1 MDHFELLGLS
11 CQFELDDSF
20 LSSQFI
26 SLQRRFHPDKFAAAS
41 AQERLL
47 AVQKAAQIND
57 AYQTLKDPIRRAEY
71 ILLLNGSQLDDESQT
86 MQDTE
91 FLIQQMALR
100 EELEEIA
107 DKLDAVNELY
117 EFEQKIQHQY
127 EQMIA
132 ELANKLQ
139 LFQWSDAGVMVRK
152 LKFLVK
158 LKQEIERVEDQLL
171 G

>member
-11 CQFELDDSF
+11 RQFELDDSF

-26 SLQRRFHPDKFAAAS
+26 SLQRRFHPDKFATAS

-47 AVQKAAQIND
+47 AVQKTAQIND

-71 ILLLNGSQLDDESQT
+71 LLLLNGFQLDDESQT

-91 FLIQQMALR
+91 FLLQQLALR
-100 EELEEIA
+100 EELEALTEA
-107 DKLDAVNELY
+107 LDTLTELL
-117 EFEQKIQHQY
+117 EFEQKIHSQY
-127 EQMIA
+127 EQMLA
-132 ELANKLQ
+132 ELSDKLR
-139 LFQWSDAGVMVRK
+139 FAKWSDAAIMVRK

-171 G
+171 D

>member
-11 CQFELDDSF
+11 RQFELDDSF

-71 ILLLNGSQLDDESQT
+71 LLLLNGFQLDSESQT

-100 EELEEIA
+100 EELEEIT
-107 DKLDAVNELY
+107 DAPDTLNALN
-117 EFEQKIQHQY
+117 EFEQKIQLQY
-127 EQMIA
+127 EQM
-132 ELANKLQ
+132 LADVSDKLQ
-139 LFQWSDAGVMVRK
+139 LCQWLDAAVMVQK

-171 G
+171 D